1 MGQNTGVSL
10 LVTVPVC
17 SFRKGYAREYLETE
31 QIPPPSTIYGFL
43 LSLVGEESRYKY
55 VGTRLAFAVLQRPEL
70 SITLRTTW
78 RMKNKTLPSG
88 VGNNR
93 SPDYQ
98 EILTGLQIAI
108 WVLSGPLADRIYLAN
123 KMPSDVSRY
132 GGLSLG
138 ESRDLVNDIVWFPQW
153 PQGEGYWIVHDPQG
167 DMPLP
172 VWVDH
177 VGSKGTV
184 WKQFRLQQQRLEVP
198 PTEDARWIPIV
209 NERS

>member
-17 SFRKGYAREYLETE
+17 SFRKGFAREYLETE
-31 QIPPPSTIYGFL
+31 QVPPPSTIYGFL
-43 LSLVGEESRYKY
+43 LSMVGEEDRFKY
-55 VGTRLAFAVLQRPEL
+55 VGTYLAFAVLRQPEL
-70 SITLRTTW
+70 SVAIRTTW
-78 RMKNKTLPSG
+78 RIKNKTLPVG

-108 WVLSGPLADRIYLAN
+108 WVHDGPLADRIYLAN
-123 KMPSDVSRY
+123 KTPWNVERY

-153 PQGEGYWIVHDPQG
+153 PQEEGYWVVRDPQG

-184 WKQFRLQQQRLEVP
+184 WKQFRLQEQRLELP
-198 PTEDARWIPIV
+198 PAEDPRWIRIV
-209 NERS
+209 NELS

>member
-1 MGQNTGVSL
+1 MQKNAGVSL
-10 LVTVPVC
+10 LVTVSVC

-43 LSLVGEESRYKY
+43 LSLVGEEDRYKY
-55 VGTRLAFAVLQRPEL
+55 VGTSIALAILRKPEL
-70 SITLRTTW
+70 SVVLRTTW
-78 RMKNKTLPSG
+78 RMKNKTLPAG

-108 WVLSGPLADRIYLAN
+108 WVQSGPLADRVYFAS
-123 KMPSDVSRY
+123 KTPSQVDRY

-153 PQGEGYWIVHDPQG
+153 PHKEGYWLVHDPDG

-177 VGSKGTV
+177 VGSKGTA
-184 WKQFRLQQQRLEVP
+184 WKQFSLQQQRLELP
-198 PTEDARWIPIV
+198 SAEDPRWLSIV
-209 NERS
+209 SETC